1 MFGLIDCFPGV
12 ADAVFLFTMI
22 LRPVRN
28 YLASH
33 GIPNLI
39 YLDDCLVCG
48 IGREGSQRNRDFAV
62 ETLQKAGFVV
72 STSKSKGPAP
82 RLEFLGLEID
92 GNSLEFYVPQ
102 KKIERMKNTITKI
115 SKAEQVSVRQIA
127 SIVGLIQS
135 FKRAVGPVTRMYTRR
150 TYCWMAAK
158 LEIGY
163 YGSRYVLDH
172 DVKEELMFW
181 FHNLERLNGYSFSP
195 ELSTCEARLVVVS
208 DASEMGLFAFQ
219 YVDKYEI
226 LAARRF
232 TEEESKSSST
242 KRELL
247 ALHAVYVS
255 NAADKFINC
264 KVVHYTDNQAIESI
278 MEIGSRKAELQ
289 SLVLEIVEACREKR
303 TELKVIWKPRD
314 HYLLKHA
321 DLGSKAFDD
330 GDYTLDFNS
339 FSLILETF
347 PEVRFDVDCM
357 SNCWNTKAKV
367 FFSKFDVSKSSG
379 VNFFSQTLFTNLS
392 YYCFPPPSLI
402 VPSVLHL
409 AKYEVEGLLL
419 VPVWK
424 SSAFWTRICPDGRH
438 LPKWARKVFKFQPT
452 GFVVDEKI
460 ISETFS
466 RPRPTFE
473 MLAIAFNFKERE
485 SELFISVV
493 SPFNCIYHGCRF
505 CLTY

>member
-1 MFGLIDCFPGV
+1 MVGV
-12 ADAVFLFTMI
+12 ADAVWLFTMI
-22 LRPVRN
+22 LRPVRK

-33 GIPNLI
+33 GIPNII

-48 IGREGSQRNRDFAV
+48 IGQQGTQRNRDFAV
-62 ETLQKAGFVV
+62 ETLGRAGFVV

-92 GNSLEFYVPQ
+92 GNSLKFYVPQ
-102 KKIERMKNTITKI
+102 KKIEKMKDTITKLV
-115 SKAEQVSVRQIA
+115 KAEQVSVRQIA
-127 SIVGLIQS
+127 SVVGLIQS
-135 FKRAVGPVTRMYTRR
+135 FKRAIGSITRMYTRK

-158 LEIGY
+158 LEFGY
-163 YGSRYVLDH
+163 YGSRFVLD
-172 DVKEELMFW
+172 DEVKKELMFW
-181 FHNLERLNGYSFSP
+181 FDNLERFNGYSFSP

-219 YVDKYEI
+219 YFDKYEI
-226 LAARRF
+226 IAARRF
-232 TEEESKSSST
+232 TEEEAKMSST

-255 NAADKFINC
+255 NAADKFKNS
-264 KVVHYTDNQAIESI
+264 KVDHYTDNQAVESI
-278 MEIGSRKAELQ
+278 MEIGSRKPELQ
-289 SLVLEIVEACREKR
+289 NLVLEIVEACREKR
-303 TELKVIWKPRD
+303 TELKVVWKPRD
-314 HYLLKHA
+314 HFLLKHA
-321 DLGSKAFDD
+321 DLGSKSFDD

-339 FSLILETF
+339 FSLLLETF

-357 SNCWNTKAKV
+357 SNVWNTKAKI
-367 FFSKFDVSKSSG
+367 FFSKFDVSNNSG

-402 VPSVLHL
+402 VPALLHL

-438 LPKWARKVFKFQPT
+438 LPRWSRKVCKFKPS

-460 ISETFS
+460 ISETF
-466 RPRPTFE
+466 RKPTFE
-473 MLAIAFNFKERE
+473 MLAIAFNFKVRE
-485 SELFISVV
+485 SELFKSVI
-493 SPFNCIYHGCRF
+493 SPFNCIYHGCQF